1 MKTTK
6 KLQIIDGSYTI
17 DDAKEIL
24 MNMFLSKINYHNIKN
39 WSAHERFGKPDEIA
53 QIRIPALRN
62 EIKKLEEILKEAKTE
77 NKKLVIS
84 SEISISFIE
93 IEEAC
98 LKAVI

>member
-6 KLQIIDGSYTI
+6 NLKIIDGSYSFG
-17 DDAKEIL
+17 DAKEIL

-62 EIKKLEEILKEAKTE
+62 EMQKLEEILEEAKAG
-77 NKKLVIS
+77 NKKLVIN
-84 SEISISFIE
+84 SEIRISFIE